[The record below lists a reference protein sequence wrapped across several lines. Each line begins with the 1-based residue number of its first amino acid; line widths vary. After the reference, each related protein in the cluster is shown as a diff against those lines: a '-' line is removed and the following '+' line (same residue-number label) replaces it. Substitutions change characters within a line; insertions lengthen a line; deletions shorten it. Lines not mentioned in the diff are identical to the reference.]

1 MLGELYQYAIDHDLA
16 ARPGFK
22 PKKPKAYVLI
32 ARDGSFIGID
42 LVDKAA
48 EPVLAPDVGA
58 AANGTKA
65 CNPLIEKASIPL
77 LFAAKDDDLK
87 KAQAKHPCF
96 IRMLTDGAQAEPA
109 FGIAAAVLE
118 NEDFR
123 AAAIQAL
130 TAAKIK
136 PADPIGFKVDGMP
149 LEASRLYLDWW
160 GTYRMTVSGKSSEKK
175 GSDPVCLITG
185 ETAPALDTV
194 PKVSGLRVV
203 GGHTSGDAFLCFD
216 KDAFQSYGLKQ
227 SLNAPVSEEAMA
239 AVNAALT
246 RLVADAGVLGGAK
259 IVHWYSSEVPKEND
273 ILPPLLGFM
282 QWDDEEDS
290 GQAEEKT
297 PENEKA
303 RRAEQEA
310 KAMQKAAM
318 LCTAV
323 QKGEMPELGNA
334 RYYVMPL
341 SGAGGRMM
349 VRGWQEGSF
358 SDLCRSFTG
367 WFDDIRLVT
376 WDGKGRT
383 KNPKLMAMMIRLL
396 KPGGDAKKVYDRVN
410 SELSN
415 LSMRILQAIL
425 NGTRLPDEVPVK
437 ALHWLMS
444 GMLSGGNDKDGETK
458 SRGSAIEYEAMTYQ
472 WLKIWLLREQR
483 AKGASVLMGEKLN
496 PDYPGIA
503 YQCGRLMAVYAEV
516 QRKALG
522 DDIGAGVIQRY
533 FASASRA
540 PGLVIGKLTTLC
552 NHHLAKIEDKRTVG
566 HFERLLGDI
575 SKQIGGTP
583 VPRMFTIEQQTE
595 FALGYYQQKAA
606 MWQKAEA
613 NTTDVANDN

>member
-1 MLGELYQYAIDHDLA
+1 MLGELYQYAIDHNLA

-42 LVDKAA
+42 PVDKTA
-48 EPVLAPDVGA
+48 EPVMAPDIGS

-77 LFAAKDDDLK
+77 LFAVKDDDLK

-109 FGIAAAVLE
+109 FGIAASALE

-123 AAAIQAL
+123 AAAVQAL
-130 TAAKIK
+130 TAGKIK
-136 PADPIGFKVDGMP
+136 SSDPIGFKVDGMP
-149 LEASRLYLDWW
+149 LEASRLYSDWW
-160 GTYRMTVSGKSSEKK
+160 GTYRLTISGKSSGKK
-175 GSDPVCLITG
+175 ISDPVCLITG
-185 ETAPALDTV
+185 EIAPALDTV

-216 KDAFQSYGLKQ
+216 KDAFQSYGLRQ

-246 RLVADAGVLGGAK
+246 KLIADAGVIGGAK
-259 IVHWYSSEVPKEND
+259 IVHWYSSEVQEEDD

-282 QWDDEEDS
+282 QWDDTDDS
-290 GQAEEKT
+290 ASSGEQDAKV
-297 PENEKA
+297 
-303 RRAEQEA
+303 RRAELEN
-310 KAMQKAAM
+310 KAMQKAQS
-318 LCTAV
+318 LCTSI

-358 SDLCRSFTG
+358 SDLCRSFNS
-367 WFDDIRLVT
+367 WFDDIRLIS
-376 WDGKGRT
+376 WDGKGQT

-396 KPGGDAKKVYDRVN
+396 KPGGDDKKVYDRVN

-425 NGTRLPDEVPVK
+425 NNTRLPDEIPVK

-444 GMLSGGNDKDGETK
+444 GMQSGGNDKDGESK
-458 SRGSAIEYEAMTYQ
+458 SRSSAIEYETMAYQ

-483 AKGASVLMGEKLN
+483 AKGASVFMGEKLN
-496 PDYPGIA
+496 PEYPGIA

-552 NHHLAKIEDKRTVG
+552 NHHLAKIENKGTVRR
-566 HFERLLGDI
+566 FENLLGDI
-575 SKQIGGTP
+575 STQIGSTP

-595 FALGYYQQKAA
+595 FALGYYQQKASI
-606 MWQKAEA
+606 WQKTETATV
-613 NTTDVANDN
+613 NTETDDN